1 MSAVTDT
8 SGRPSLPHMRATPQ
22 EIAASRARRKVR
34 ENSRKVVLYGILIL
48 GAIVFMCPLYWMLNT
63 AVKTNAEAYLYPPTI
78 WPQQFKLTNFP
89 EAWNYEG
96 MQFARWTFHTIFITL
111 SVMVG
116 VMLTSSMCAYGFA
129 RMSFPGKNFWFMATL
144 ASTMLPAQVT
154 LIPLYILFFKIGWLD
169 TFNPLIIPAWFGG
182 GAINIFLLRQF
193 FMGIPAELED
203 AALIDGAG
211 RFRIWWSIFIPLS
224 IPAVLTVAIF
234 TFQGVWN
241 DFYGPL
247 VFLTSQ
253 DNYTLALGI
262 NLFKGLYG
270 AQTQYLMA
278 VSTVMTIPM
287 IVLFFVAQRYFIRG
301 IVLTGINR

>member
-1 MSAVTDT
+1 MSAVSETT
-8 SGRPSLPHMRATPQ
+8 GLRRSTLATPE
-22 EIAASRARRKVR
+22 EIAAARARRKLR
-34 ENSRKVVLYGILIL
+34 ENSRKTILYAMLIL
-48 GAIVFMCPLYWMLNT
+48 GAIIFMCPLYWMLIT
-63 AVKTNAEAYLYPPTI
+63 AVKTNAEAYLYPPSL
-78 WPQQFKLTNFP
+78 WPQVIKLVNFP
-89 EAWNYEG
+89 DAWNYEG
-96 MQFARWTFHTIFITL
+96 MQFTRWTLQTIFITVA
-111 SVMVG
+111 VMVG
-116 VMLTSSMCAYGFA
+116 VLLTSSMCAYGFA
-129 RMSFPGKNFWFMATL
+129 RMRFPGRNFWFIATL

-154 LIPLYILFFKIGWLD
+154 LIPLYIVFFKIGWLD
-169 TFNPLIIPAWFGG
+169 TYNPLIIPAWFGG

-193 FMGIPAELED
+193 FMGIPTELED

-211 RFRIWWSIFIPLS
+211 RFRIWWSIFMPLS

-247 VFLTSQ
+247 VYITSQ

-262 NLFKGLYG
+262 NLFKGIYG
-270 AQTQYLMA
+270 AETQYLMA
-278 VSTVMTIPM
+278 VSTLMTIPM

>member
-1 MSAVTDT
+1 MSAT
-8 SGRPSLPHMRATPQ
+8 SETQRSSLTSSITLTSEH
-22 EIAASRARRKVR
+22 AASRQRRLMR
-34 ENSRKVVLYGILIL
+34 DRLRKTIIYSLLVLVS
-48 GAIVFMCPLYWMLNT
+48 IVFICPLYWMIVTSL
-63 AVKTNAEAYLYPPTI
+63 KTNAEAYLYPPTLI
-78 WPQQFKLTNFP
+78 PKLLVFQNYP
-89 EAWNYEG
+89 NAWNYGG
-96 MQFARWTFHTIFITL
+96 MQFGRWTLHTIFITL
-111 SVMVG
+111 TVMVG
-116 VMLTSSMCAYGFA
+116 VLLTSSLCAYGFA
-129 RMSFPGKNFWFMATL
+129 RLSFPGKNFWFMATL

-193 FMGIPAELED
+193 FMGIPVELED

-211 RFRIWWSIFIPLS
+211 RFRIWWSIFLPLS
-224 IPAVLTVAIF
+224 MPAILTIAIF

-247 VFLTSQ
+247 VYLRSQ
-253 DNYTLALGI
+253 DNYTLALGL

-270 AQTQYLMA
+270 AEMQYLMA
-278 VSTVMTIPM
+278 MSTLMTLPM
-287 IVLFFVAQRYFIRG
+287 IVLFFVAQRYFIKG